1 MLDPNS
7 RSVEEDM
14 KLAEAD
20 GYSLITDDSTMEG
33 LIEEHNFMERWH
45 THKQKL
51 KPYLV
56 CKLKCAKDHNVN
68 GNSKYPKFSLFI
80 NMSHI
85 KMSDLNF
92 VTDFNTTMSPI
103 IPH

>member
-20 GYSLITDDSTMEG
+20 GYTLITDDTTMDG

-56 CKLKCAKDHNVN
+56 CKLKCAKDHNVK
-68 GNSKYPKFSLFI
+68 GNLKYHNNCSFI
-80 NMSHI
+80 DNE
-85 KMSDLNF
+85 LRWQNC
-92 VTDFNTTMSPI
+92 
-103 IPH
+103 

>member
-20 GYSLITDDSTMEG
+20 GYTLITDESTMEG
-33 LIEEHNFMERWH
+33 LVEEHNFMERWH

-56 CKLKCAKDHNVN
+56 CKLKCAKDHNVK
-68 GNSKYPKFSLFI
+68 GISSLVNI
-80 NMSHI
+80 VSYNN
-85 KMSDLNF
+85 LRWQNC
-92 VTDFNTTMSPI
+92 
-103 IPH
+103 

>member
-20 GYSLITDDSTMEG
+20 GYTLITDDTTMDG

-56 CKLKCAKDHNVN
+56 CKLKCAKDHNVK
-68 GNSKYPKFSLFI
+68 GNLKYS
-80 NMSHI
+80 
-85 KMSDLNF
+85 
-92 VTDFNTTMSPI
+92 FN
-103 IPH
+103 IPYLLT

>member
-56 CKLKCAKDHNVN
+56 CKLKCAKDHNVK
-68 GNSKYPKFSLFI
+68 GNLKYHNNCSFI
-80 NMSHI
+80 DNE
-85 KMSDLNF
+85 LRWQNC
-92 VTDFNTTMSPI
+92 
-103 IPH
+103 